1 MSLITN
7 CYATLRVLH
16 SSRKNDWLQMDFC
29 VCVCVCVCAKEIE
42 TTVVKASVTTPETG
56 GQIHMVIGITQE
68 TPEHPSRAFTNE
80 DFPSV
85 DGK

>member
-1 MSLITN
+1 
-7 CYATLRVLH
+7 
-16 SSRKNDWLQMDFC
+16 MDFLC
-29 VCVCVCVCAKEIE
+29 VFVCVCAKEIE

-56 GQIHMVIGITQE
+56 GQIHMVIDITQE
-68 TPEHPSRAFTNE
+68 TPEHPSRAFRNE